1 MVTIVFNKPAIFVLL
16 VEVIGTGLWVGYMAR
31 LNGWAEQENWQV
43 KHRAEKVL
51 FMVIAGESW
60 LKLHNMFINLYM
72 SVDKVALA
80 VLEGHEYMNS
90 NLININSN
98 A

>member
-1 MVTIVFNKPAIFVLL
+1 MVTSIFNKRAIFILL
-16 VEVIGTGLWVGYMAR
+16 VEVIGTGLWVGYVAR
-31 LNGWAEQENWQV
+31 LNGWAEQENWPV
-43 KHRAEKVL
+43 KHRAGKVL

-60 LKLHNMFINLYM
+60 LKLYNMFINLYM

-80 VLEGHEYMNS
+80 ILESCDYMNS
-90 NLININSN
+90 NLRNINSN